1 MMVFVSV
8 CVCTVAIPFQVFTFH
23 LIWESW
29 KGIYFIGHIW
39 LGVMTII
46 ALLMAP
52 KMAQKMTAEPNQ
64 PNHEKAD

>member
-52 KMAQKMTAEPNQ
+52 KMVTQPAQ